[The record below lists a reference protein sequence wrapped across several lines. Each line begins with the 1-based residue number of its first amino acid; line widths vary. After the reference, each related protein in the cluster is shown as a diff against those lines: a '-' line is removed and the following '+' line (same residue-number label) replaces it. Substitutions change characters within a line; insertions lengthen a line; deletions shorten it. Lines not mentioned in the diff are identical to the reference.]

1 METPCFKASIQSFA
15 KSATLQEL
23 KSGQLTNYTDRMRSS
38 SLKTPQ
44 KACLALKRSCTDT
57 SSRTTSTQR
66 STHKAD
72 VAKAKSV
79 QEPPKKR
86 KYVLKKSLSKT
97 SDFPEI
103 IVEDHKRKVPKI
115 SVTKEPITV
124 QEEESVVMKVVSAQ
138 LRSLIEKDAIRDKE
152 VIQEKINEANLAKE
166 NEILRKNIEAVKQKA
181 QMDMVKVEEELKERE
196 RVLLLKVQL
205 EKDEE
210 ERKEKTRRDMEDA
223 LLKAKVEIQKQAN
236 KELEEFRQEQVEI
249 NRKKD
254 AEWEKM
260 NREMKELKAKQEEDR
275 ESLRR
280 DQVEASKQEAL
291 RIKDQE
297 LERLRRLLES
307 NKEEERDK
315 ENREAQ
321 RLKNLKE
328 QLQIKA
334 DYELQQ
340 VQILQ
345 MREELKEKE
354 RRRLQNEDDE
364 HLKQRTSNEILR
376 RMGLVNVGKAE
387 HDLEVQ
393 RKNLYE
399 KN

>member
-1 METPCFKASIQSFA
+1 
-15 KSATLQEL
+15 
-23 KSGQLTNYTDRMRSS
+23 MRSS
-38 SLKTPQ
+38 SLKTPL
-44 KACLALKRSCTDT
+44 KACLALKRSCTNT

-86 KYVLKKSLSKT
+86 KYVLKNSLSK
-97 SDFPEI
+97 SSNIPEI
-103 IVEDHKRKVPKI
+103 IVEDHKRKVPKT

-138 LRSLIEKDAIRDKE
+138 LRSLIEKDANRDNE
-152 VIQEKINEANLAKE
+152 VIQAKINEANLAKE
-166 NEILRKNIEAVKQKA
+166 NEILRKNLEAVKQKA

-196 RVLLLKVQL
+196 RVLLLKVQC

-223 LLKAKVEIQKQAN
+223 LHKAKVEIQEQAN
-236 KELEEFRQEQVEI
+236 KELEEFRREQVEI

-275 ESLRR
+275 EL
-280 DQVEASKQEAL
+280 QQNMEKKKAKKA
-291 RIKDQE
+291 KKKM
-297 LERLRRLLES
+297 RRLLES
-307 NKEEERDK
+307 KKEEERDK
-315 ENREAQ
+315 ENQEAQ

-354 RRRLQNEDDE
+354 RRRQQYEDDE
-364 HLKQRTSNEILR
+364 HLKQRTNNEIMR

-387 HDLEVQ
+387 HDLDVQ

>member
-1 METPCFKASIQSFA
+1 M
-15 KSATLQEL
+15 
-23 KSGQLTNYTDRMRSS
+23 
-38 SLKTPQ
+38 
-44 KACLALKRSCTDT
+44 
-57 SSRTTSTQR
+57 
-66 STHKAD
+66 
-72 VAKAKSV
+72 
-79 QEPPKKR
+79 
-86 KYVLKKSLSKT
+86 
-97 SDFPEI
+97 
-103 IVEDHKRKVPKI
+103 PKI

-138 LRSLIEKDAIRDKE
+138 LRSLIEKDAIRDNE
-152 VIQEKINEANLAKE
+152 VIQAKINEANLAKE
-166 NEILRKNIEAVKQKA
+166 NKILRKNIEAVKQKA
-181 QMDMVKVEEELKERE
+181 QMDMVKVDEELKERE

-307 NKEEERDK
+307 NKEEGRDK